1 MIRSIAK
8 ILISLTIMSLA
19 ISLIISSSVN
29 AETFEFEFQKIY
41 EVDGSL
47 KLDLNIVR
55 GNISIRMTETDRLVI
70 EATKVVKASDRQNAE
85 EVADHIELLVDRTD
99 DNFLIKTNYLTMLNR
114 SRSFW
119 KRVLGV
125 GGDSF
130 GDVNFLIQVPYNCDI
145 TIKSHA
151 GNIALENIEG
161 SIDIVHSG
169 IGHIDVAYCFGPITV
184 EQPLA
189 DIDLNWVDGDV
200 RLKSESGRMHL
211 VQLAGSVDISTIS
224 AMIDVKTELLSRNSY
239 LIETTTGEISF
250 SVPETSSGTL
260 TINTHSGEIKTDVP
274 IAIKSMTRNRLEGD
288 FGGGGVRIVLTSSTG
303 DVQLAQY

>member
-1 MIRSIAK
+1 MSRL
-8 ILISLTIMSLA
+8 ILILAATILC
-19 ISLIISSSVN
+19 ISSSGR
-29 AETFEFEFQKIY
+29 AETFEFDFQKIY
-41 EVDGSL
+41 DVEGPL
-47 KLDLNIVR
+47 ELELDIVR
-55 GNISIRMTETDRLVI
+55 GNISIKQTETDRLII
-70 EATKVVKASDRQNAE
+70 EATKVVKASDRHNAE
-85 EVADHIELLVDRTD
+85 EVADHIELMVDRTD
-99 DNFLIKTNYLTMLNR
+99 DHFLVKTNYLTILNR

-125 GGDSF
+125 GDDSF
-130 GDVNFLIQVPYNCDI
+130 GDVNFIIQVPYDCDI
-145 TIKSHA
+145 KIASHA
-151 GNIALENIEG
+151 GDIVIENIEG

-169 IGHIDVAYCFGPITV
+169 VGHVDVAYCYGPITV

-189 DIDLNWVDGDV
+189 DIDLNWVEGDV

-211 VQLAGSVDISTIS
+211 IQLAGSVDISTIS
-224 AMIDVKTELLSRNSY
+224 ATIDVKTELLSRNSY

-260 TINTHSGEIKTDVP
+260 AINTHSGEIKTDVP

-303 DVQLAQY
+303 DVQIAQY